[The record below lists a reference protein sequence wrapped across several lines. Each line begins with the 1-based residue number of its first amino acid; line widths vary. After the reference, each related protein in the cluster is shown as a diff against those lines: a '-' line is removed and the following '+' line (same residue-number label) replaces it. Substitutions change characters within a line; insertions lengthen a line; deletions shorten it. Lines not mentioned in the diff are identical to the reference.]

1 MNFIIDFSVSS
12 KNDMGIL
19 MGITLNLYIA
29 FGSVAIFII
38 QILPVSEYE
47 RSFQLLVSS
56 SNSILKVL

>member
-1 MNFIIDFSVSS
+1 
-12 KNDMGIL
+12 MGIL